1 LACHSSESTGQSQLI
16 KVSLDD
22 ADFSLQVGCADPN
35 FRRLEFLE
43 ELDFQLTP
51 EERDVLADLLAGD
64 DEETEPS
71 KQVVAARIKEK
82 ARAIISGESEWILQH
97 RACKCERVP
106 QVGTSMF
113 NTNKVRSAIKAGDTK
128 LLEEMLPEGLDPNAT
143 LKQHWTLLHL
153 AAKAGQASIVA
164 FLLDRGARVN
174 AQSGMRQTP
183 LDVALNG
190 QQTKIAELLQKHGGR
205 KGVELSLHSAVLAG
219 DIKLVKKHLEA
230 GADINSRDRG
240 ELPLCLALS
249 RHRWDV
255 AALLLKKRADVT
267 KRQENRNMALHEA
280 AYAGVDGTVLKAIL
294 DLGADVN
301 AVGCDSM
308 TPLCCAA
315 SGGHEDAAKFLMQNE
330 ADVGFR
336 AKDGTGPVSEA
347 IHAAH
352 VALARFFIDSGA
364 KCSLHH
370 AVQCDH
376 LARARQLLSEGAD
389 VQEEDDC
396 YMDSPM
402 GVAIWND
409 SVEMVKLLMEF
420 GASPNDQKPI
430 SQGRDGA
437 YGGDTPLHNAVQKG
451 SAKMVK
457 LLLAHGADPDIQNAY
472 RLSPVELAKRRD
484 QTHLVN
490 LMEKQIDRSVIGESV
505 EQLLTIGKVA
515 ELLSVEEA
523 FVTKLLADGKLR
535 HVKLDTNITRI
546 PASSLRKYITKLL
559 K

>member
-1 LACHSSESTGQSQLI
+1 
-16 KVSLDD
+16 
-22 ADFSLQVGCADPN
+22 
-35 FRRLEFLE
+35 
-43 ELDFQLTP
+43 
-51 EERDVLADLLAGD
+51 
-64 DEETEPS
+64 
-71 KQVVAARIKEK
+71 
-82 ARAIISGESEWILQH
+82 
-97 RACKCERVP
+97 
-106 QVGTSMF
+106 
-113 NTNKVRSAIKAGDTK
+113 
-128 LLEEMLPEGLDPNAT
+128 
-143 LKQHWTLLHL
+143 
-153 AAKAGQASIVA
+153 
-164 FLLDRGARVN
+164 
-174 AQSGMRQTP
+174 
-183 LDVALNG
+183 
-190 QQTKIAELLQKHGGR
+190 
-205 KGVELSLHSAVLAG
+205 
-219 DIKLVKKHLEA
+219 
-230 GADINSRDRG
+230 
-240 ELPLCLALS
+240 
-249 RHRWDV
+249 
-255 AALLLKKRADVT
+255 
-267 KRQENRNMALHEA
+267 
-280 AYAGVDGTVLKAIL
+280 
-294 DLGADVN
+294 
-301 AVGCDSM
+301 M

-315 SGGHEDAAKFLMQNE
+315 SGGHEDAAKFLMQNR

-347 IHAAH
+347 IHASH

-389 VQEEDDC
+389 VQEEDD
-396 YMDSPM
+396 
-402 GVAIWND
+402 

-437 YGGDTPLHNAVQKG
+437 YGGDTPLHNAVHKG

-457 LLLAHGADPDIQNAY
+457 LLLAHGADPDIQNAE
-472 RLSPVELAKRRD
+472 RLSPLELARRRD

-515 ELLSVEEA
+515 ELLSIEEA